1 MRAILAARAAW
12 IQANG
17 QEPDLEQ
24 LAGTVGL
31 PPEKVAKLL
40 SLVPEISSLDAP
52 TGDGDGTVG
61 QLLPDRA
68 ARGPQDILVQ
78 AQLLQAITSLM
89 AQLTQRQQQIL
100 RMHYG
105 LDDGVCHSLEDIA
118 GQLGISKERV
128 RQVEKQ
134 AFEKMKT
141 LGASMGLEEYLEGC
155 FRGRRRKDHGNGF
168 EIGMGGA
175 WLAAD
180 DGQSAP
186 GERHT
191 GRAVFCHAG
200 GGRRGGGWKCL
211 DPDCPGSGGA
221 PLSRLPRVDRGQQ
234 GSGWP
239 GRLEPARR
247 GALPGALA
255 SGDPL
260 RLYWQE
266 LEALPRLNSLD
277 ARELANGGADP
288 NRLTEGLLW
297 LVAQEA
303 LDFAGQGVLLLDL
316 MQEGAMGLLQAME
329 DPGPDPVER
338 GRWHVRQAMARAVAL
353 QYLSTGEA
361 QRLVAAMRAYQQ
373 ADRRL
378 LERLGRN
385 PGPEELAH

>member
-1 MRAILAARAAW
+1 MTTPGSWRFSTYATKWIRQGISRCLMNHAGLIRVPVHTAERMRAILAARAAW

-141 LGASMGLEEYLEGC
+141 LGASMGLEEYLRGS

-168 EIGMGGA
+168 GIGMGGA

-200 GGRRGGGWKCL
+200 GGRRGGGSGGGF
-211 DPDCPGSGGA
+211 DPDCPGSGTGCVQA
-221 PLSRLPRVDRGQQ
+221 TPGWTG
-234 GSGWP
+234 GS
-239 GRLEPARR
+239 R
-247 GALPGALA
+247 GAAGPGGGAGPTGSSPWGLGFRRSPEAVLA
-255 SGDPL
+255 GSW
-260 RLYWQE
+260 R
-266 LEALPRLNSLD
+266 ALPRLNSLD
-277 ARELANGGADP
+277 ARELTNGGADP
-288 NRLTEGLLW
+288 NRPHRGL
-297 LVAQEA
+297 A
-303 LDFAGQGVLLLDL
+303 LAG
-316 MQEGAMGLLQAME
+316 
-329 DPGPDPVER
+329 GPRRPWTLPD
-338 GRWHVRQAMARAVAL
+338 RACCFWI
-353 QYLSTGEA
+353 
-361 QRLVAAMRAYQQ
+361 
-373 ADRRL
+373 
-378 LERLGRN
+378 
-385 PGPEELAH
+385 